1 MFSFLREG
9 KKRVPAK
16 KQIKKVIHKL
26 RPIAKKKLSF
36 QPKEQILVEKNETVA
51 EVKDD
56 EGDEEDE
63 EDEEEIN
70 DELMKMKAPVKP
82 ASPGIPEF
90 FKDYLH
96 KKWFPKGIDLKDIG
110 GIVTSLVKELDP
122 EKPFVLREIYTFLG
136 ELHRLVIL
144 KLIEFI
150 E

>member
-1 MFSFLREG
+1 MLSFLREG
-9 KKRVPAK
+9 KKRVAAK
-16 KQIKKVIHKL
+16 KQIQKVIHKL

-56 EGDEEDE
+56 EEDE
-63 EDEEEIN
+63 EDEEENN

-110 GIVTSLVKELDP
+110 GIVTSPVS
-122 EKPFVLREIYTFLG
+122 YTHLT
-136 ELHRLVIL
+136 LPT
-144 KLIEFI
+144 KA
-150 E
+150 

>member
-1 MFSFLREG
+1 MICNFVSILREG
-9 KKRVPAK
+9 KKKVPAK
-16 KQIKKVIHKL
+16 KQFKKVIHKL

-36 QPKEQILVEKNETVA
+36 QPKEQRLVEKNETIA
-51 EVKDD
+51 EAKDD

-63 EDEEEIN
+63 EEE
-70 DELMKMKAPVKP
+70 DDLMKMKPPVKP
-82 ASPGIPEF
+82 ASPGIPAF
-90 FKDYLH
+90 FKEYLH

-110 GIVTSLVKELDP
+110 GIVTSLVKDLDP

-136 ELHRLVIL
+136 ELHRLVML